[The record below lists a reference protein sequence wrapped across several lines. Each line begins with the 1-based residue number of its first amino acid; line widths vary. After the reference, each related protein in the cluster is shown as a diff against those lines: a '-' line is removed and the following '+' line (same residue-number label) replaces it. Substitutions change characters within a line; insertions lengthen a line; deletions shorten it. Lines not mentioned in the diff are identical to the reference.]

1 MCESLALY
9 MRYVGVSLRA
19 QMQYRVSFV
28 LQVLAQLGVTS
39 IEFFTIAVLFARFG
53 ALEGWS
59 LPRVAILYGLVHVSF
74 ALAEALGRGFDVFPE
89 LVRGGGFDR
98 ILLRPRGAAF
108 QVLAAEFQVMRIG
121 RLAQGLAVLVWGLAA
136 QEHAWA
142 CSDAV
147 LIAWAILGG
156 VCFFGALMIFSAT
169 LAFWTV
175 EGLELMNV
183 LTYGGVETAQFPLDI
198 YRPWFRAVFTF
209 GVPLACVNYLP
220 AQALFGAATP
230 ESVLAGWLAPLAC
243 AAFLGV
249 SLLAWRAGVR
259 RYVSTGS

>member
-1 MCESLALY
+1 MLESLGLY
-9 MRYVGVSLRA
+9 MRYTGVSLRA

-28 LQVLAQLGVTS
+28 LQALAQLGVTS
-39 IEFFTIAVLFARFG
+39 IEFFVIAVLFRRFG

-59 LPRVAILYGLVHVSF
+59 LARVAILYGIVHVSF
-74 ALAEALGRGFDVFPE
+74 AWSEALGRGFDLFPD

-108 QVLAAEFQVMRIG
+108 QVLAAEFQLIRIG
-121 RLAQGLAVLVWGLAA
+121 RLAQGLAVLVWGLASLE
-136 QEHAWA
+136 QPWAW
-142 CSDAV
+142 SDAV
-147 LIAWAILGG
+147 LIVWAILGG
-156 VCFFGALMIFSAT
+156 CCFFGALMILSAT

-183 LTYGGVETAQFPLDI
+183 LTYGGVGTAQFPLEI
-198 YRPWFRAVFTF
+198 YRPWFRAFFTF

-220 AQALFGAATP
+220 ARALF
-230 ESVLAGWLAPLAC
+230 ESAEPQAVWAGWLAPLAC
-243 AAFLGV
+243 VAFLGV